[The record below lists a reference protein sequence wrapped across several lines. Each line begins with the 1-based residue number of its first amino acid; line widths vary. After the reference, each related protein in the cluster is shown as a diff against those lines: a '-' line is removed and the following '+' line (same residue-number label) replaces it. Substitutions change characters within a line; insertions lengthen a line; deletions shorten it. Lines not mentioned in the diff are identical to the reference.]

1 MTFMMEIL
9 VLTMILFNLILY
21 LKCLRS
27 LTLVIH
33 SRSLIG
39 KFNDY
44 LIHSKPQ
51 TGVIMWVNEE
61 FSLGI
66 IEKKS
71 TSTLI
76 VCWRQGDW
84 TTKPNLFFKS
94 LASSWNGMKVLRLN
108 ISLTCHGQ
116 KKLFHDRV
124 WFQIRFKMITK
135 TNQRRG
141 HTKKRVRKLKDRGLV
156 WL

>member
-1 MTFMMEIL
+1 MIEIL
-9 VLTMILFNLILY
+9 VLTIIIFNLILY

-27 LTLVIH
+27 LTLLIH

-51 TGVIMWVNEE
+51 TGVIMWVTEE

-66 IEKKS
+66 LEKKS
-71 TSTLI
+71 TSITLS
-76 VCWRQGDW
+76 VWWRRGYW

-94 LASSWNGMKVLRLN
+94 FANSNGMKVLGLN
-108 ISLTCHGQ
+108 ISLTCHAQ
-116 KKLFHDRV
+116 RKLFHDWV

-141 HTKKRVRKLKDRGLV
+141 HTNKRVRKLKDRGLV

>member
-1 MTFMMEIL
+1 MIEIL
-9 VLTMILFNLILY
+9 VLTIILFNLILY

-27 LTLVIH
+27 LILLIH

-51 TGVIMWVNEE
+51 TGVIMWVTEE

-66 IEKKS
+66 LEKKS
-71 TSTLI
+71 TSITLT
-76 VCWRQGDW
+76 VWWRQGDW
-84 TTKPNLFFKS
+84 TTTPNSFFKS
-94 LASSWNGMKVLRLN
+94 FASSWNGMKVLRLN
-108 ISLTCHGQ
+108 ISLTCHAQ

-135 TNQRRG
+135 TNQRRE
-141 HTKKRVRKLKDRGLV
+141 HTKKRVKKLKDRGLM
-156 WL
+156 WQ